1 MPPQSGIRSVMCTL
15 LNVMCS
21 VHIIRLGPRSAL
33 LFGLTVAACWSD
45 DDLGTPLA
53 IELAGPDEGRV
64 GEELS
69 VRYEVNGRQ
78 LVGIIVA
85 WGDGVAD
92 SVPARGAQTA
102 SGSVHHTYTDSGRF
116 TVTGTAED
124 VVEGVVEDRVE
135 IDILP

>member
-1 MPPQSGIRSVMCTL
+1 MYSI
-15 LNVMCS
+15 
-21 VHIIRLGPRSAL
+21 HKIHLGTRSAL
-33 LFGLTVAACWSD
+33 LFGLTVAACWSG

-53 IELAGPDEGRV
+53 IELAGPDEGSV

-78 LVGIIVA
+78 LVGIIVV

-92 SVPARGAQTA
+92 SVPARGARTA
-102 SGSVHHTYTDSGRF
+102 SGSVRHTYTESGRF

>member
-1 MPPQSGIRSVMCTL
+1 M
-15 LNVMCS
+15 
-21 VHIIRLGPRSAL
+21 
-33 LFGLTVAACWSD
+33 
-45 DDLGTPLA
+45 

-92 SVPARGAQTA
+92 SVMARGAQTA
-102 SGSVHHTYTDSGRF
+102 SGSVHHTYTESGRF

-124 VVEGVVEDRVE
+124 IVEGMVEDRVE
-135 IDILP
+135 IDILPIGGAGFLRGLPRGRHCEEAGREIPGAWPPCANRSERS